1 MLDDVN
7 WPRIGIPWHRRRAA
21 TGVSFPK
28 EKCGHFTGKHTKKTW
43 KITMR
48 LMGKLTIAMAIF
60 NSYVCS
66 PEGRCL
72 VGLLQQLKT
81 PGSSSPKTVPLG
93 ETHTSTWLG
102 TVAILSYRRTLLP
115 SNQHMGTCSYMLIHF
130 EELSLILR
138 PYPYHTAGSITMKSP
153 LKFLAS
159 IPSIPMFLGEN
170 HILMSSYCDML
181 RYLSMAI
188 DIIPSC
194 HHVKIP
200 YPLVN

>member
-1 MLDDVN
+1 
-7 WPRIGIPWHRRRAA
+7 
-21 TGVSFPK
+21 
-28 EKCGHFTGKHTKKTW
+28 
-43 KITMR
+43 MR
-48 LMGKLTIAMAIF
+48 LVGKLTISMAIF
-60 NSYVCS
+60 NSKLFVHQRVDVQWDCCNS
-66 PEGRCL
+66 SK
-72 VGLLQQLKT
+72 LQV
-81 PGSSSPKTVPLG
+81 SSSPKTVPLG

-102 TVAILSYRRTLLP
+102 TIAILSYRGTLLP

-138 PYPYHTAGSITMKSP
+138 PYPHHTAGSITMKSP

-170 HILMSSYCDML
+170 HILMSSSCDML